1 MNLIQLGLEIDT
13 CMQKKNF
20 DFVCCFASDIID
32 VRPTINQNQAT

>member
-20 DFVCCFASDIID
+20 DFWCCLACDIIN
-32 VRPTINQNQAT
+32 VRPNINQN